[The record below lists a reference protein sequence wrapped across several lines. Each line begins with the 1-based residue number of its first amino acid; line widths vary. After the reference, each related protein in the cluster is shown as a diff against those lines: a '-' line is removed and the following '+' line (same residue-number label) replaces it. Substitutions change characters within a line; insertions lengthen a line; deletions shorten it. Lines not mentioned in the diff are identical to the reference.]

1 MANPDDHA
9 VRVLNSLIETTV
21 DSVDGYRKAAKTT
34 ANPGFK
40 TLFETRAK
48 RRAQLSSQLKAEV
61 RSFGGQPRD
70 DGTLLGAGHRT
81 FLGLKDK
88 VAGGS
93 DKAVIDEVERGE
105 DFIRDKFERAA
116 RDRVLPQQTRQL
128 VEKAYVSIKAEH
140 EEVNALKRQMG

>member
-1 MANPDDHA
+1 MAHPDDHA

-21 DSVDGYRKAAKTT
+21 DSADGYRKAAETT
-34 ANPGFK
+34 GNPDFK
-40 TLFETRAK
+40 TLFKTRAK
-48 RRAQLSSQLKAEV
+48 RRAELSSRLKAEV

-105 DFIRDKFERAA
+105 DFICDKFEKAA
-116 RDRVLPQQTRQL
+116 RDNELPQQVRQL
-128 VEKAYVSIKAEH
+128 VEKVYTSIKAECD
-140 EEVNALKRQMG
+140 EVSALRRQMQ